1 MPRGGE
7 ARVKLSDLTTLRIGG
22 EVSTYVEARSEDEL
36 IAAVRAADAAG
47 EELLVLGGGSNL
59 VASSDPFKG
68 TVVRAIGEDHPA
80 WIEASCEVSTTGE
93 ARPTDRTPLA
103 AACGGATVEYFAGTS
118 WDAAVAYAVEREM
131 VGIEALSGIPGTV
144 GATPIQNV
152 GAYGQEVSS
161 VITRVRTWDRLEN
174 QVRTFFAAECQ
185 FAYRDSLFKRTRMPQ
200 GGATGRYVV
209 LSVTFQHQL
218 GSLSAPVKYAQLA
231 ERLGIRVGER
241 APMREVR
248 EAVLE
253 VRARKGM
260 VLDASDHDTWSAGSF
275 FTNPILTREA
285 AAILPEEAPRYEAE
299 GGIKTSAAWLIS
311 HSGLERG
318 FTLTPERSGAAL
330 STKHSLALTNRGEAT
345 SKDIA
350 ELAEHVR
357 SRVHE
362 SFGVWLEPEPV
373 RLNVRIGA

>member
-22 EVSTYVEARSEDEL
+22 EIKNYVEARSEEEL
-36 IAAVRAADAAG
+36 TSAVRTADEKG
-47 EELLVLGGGSNL
+47 EDLLVVGGGSNL
-59 VASSDPFKG
+59 VASSAPFEG
-68 TVVRAIGEDHPA
+68 TVVRVIGEDSPT
-80 WIEASCEVSTTGE
+80 WIEASCEASTTGE
-93 ARPTDRTPLA
+93 AQVGDRTPLA
-103 AACGGATVEYFAGTS
+103 PACGGATVEYFAGTS
-118 WDAAVAYAVEREM
+118 WDAAVAYAVDREM
-131 VGIEALSGIPGTV
+131 IGIEALSGIPGTV

-161 VITRVRTWDRLEN
+161 VITRVRTWDRCEKE
-174 QVRTFFAAECQ
+174 VRTFFAADCQ
-185 FAYRDSLFKRTRMPQ
+185 FAYRDSLFKRTRMPK

-231 ERLGIRVGER
+231 ERLGIQPGER

-253 VRARKGM
+253 IRARKGM
-260 VLDASDHDTWSAGSF
+260 VLDPSDHDTWSAGSF
-275 FTNPILTREA
+275 FTNPILTRENA
-285 AAILPEEAPRYEAE
+285 AKLPEEAPRYEAE

-318 FTLTPERSGAAL
+318 FTLTPERSGASL
-330 STKHSLALTNRGEAT
+330 STKHSLALTNRGAAT
-345 SKDIA
+345 SEDIA
-350 ELAEHVR
+350 GLAEYVR

-362 SFGVWLEPEPV
+362 MFGVWLEPEPV